1 MRCSRLTADAGV
13 ASRGWWRRWPRG
25 TLELVVA
32 HGALFFTIV
41 ALTPSPEFVP
51 NHTDVLLY
59 FHYAERLMLSGD
71 VPYRDIPL
79 EYPPLSLVPFVVPYL
94 AWPIRPPNL
103 EVYAWLFT
111 AQSAVLSAAT
121 ALTVGWIGH
130 RRAGPSGMYLA
141 MALYTVMA
149 VVMAPIL
156 AWRFDPF
163 PALLAVGG
171 VALAIAGRPALAG
184 ASIGLGFAAKVFP
197 IVLLPVIGLYFIAG
211 GRWRLAVNVLIGF
224 VAAVSLAW
232 VPIALLAPEALTS
245 FAVRLADRPIQIESV
260 LGGLHLLAN
269 LLFGFGID
277 ITRDFG
283 SVNVH
288 ARGAAPGA
296 DLGGFAT
303 LAALAGV
310 FGLLYLR
317 FSEDARRSGSA
328 LVETL
333 VAASAAVL
341 LALILTNK
349 IFSPQYMIWMLPF
362 AALLRRPQAYLVIA
376 AAVLTMIIFPLN
388 YERLIALEPVPV
400 IVLNVRNALLV
411 VLLGMLLIGPAT
423 STWSRRLSHGRHPRA
438 DDTSAS

>member
-1 MRCSRLTADAGV
+1 LTADGLA
-13 ASRGWWRRWPRG
+13 AQRARWQSWPRG

-32 HGALFFTIV
+32 HGALFFTVI
-41 ALTPSPEFVP
+41 ALTPSPEFIP

-59 FHYAERLMLSGD
+59 FHYAERLLQAGD
-71 VPYRDIPL
+71 IPYRDIPL
-79 EYPPLSLVPFVVPYL
+79 EYPPLSLLPMVAPYL
-94 AWPIRPPNL
+94 AWPIRPPNF

-121 ALTVGWIGH
+121 ALTVGWIGR
-130 RRAGPSGMYLA
+130 RRAGRSGMYLA
-141 MALYTVMA
+141 MALYTVLA

-171 VALAIAGRPALAG
+171 VALAIAGMPALAG
-184 ASIGLGFAAKVFP
+184 AAIGLGFAAKVFP

-211 GRWRLAVNVLIGF
+211 GRWRHSIHVLLGF
-224 VAAVSLAW
+224 VAAVCVAW
-232 VPIALLAPEALTS
+232 IPIALVAPEALTT

-288 ARGAAPGA
+288 ARGVSPGA

-310 FGLLYLR
+310 FGLVYLR
-317 FSEDARRSGSA
+317 FSEGARGSATA

-333 VAASAAVL
+333 VTASAAVL

-349 IFSPQYMIWMLPF
+349 IFSPQYMIWLLPF
-362 AALLRRPQAYLVIA
+362 AALLRRPHAYLVVA

-388 YERLIALEPVPV
+388 YERLIALEPVPLV
-400 IVLNVRNALLV
+400 VLNVRNALLV
-411 VLLGMLLIGPAT
+411 VLLAMLLIGPAA
-423 STWSRRLSHGRHPRA
+423 STWAGSLFRRRMSEP
-438 DDTSAS
+438 SATRSP